1 MKFASHLPNL
11 PHTHRLAFYRAA
23 QEALTNIQRHAQASR
38 VTLYLEDA
46 GEGIRLRV
54 VDDGVGL
61 PAEAEKK
68 GFGLRGLQER
78 AQRLGGTLSYGQ
90 NPTGGTELALII
102 PVPGE
107 GPDA

>member
-23 QEALTNIQRHAQASR
+23 QEALTNIQRHAQASW

-46 GEGIRLRV
+46 GESIRLRV
-54 VDDGVGL
+54 VDDGVGI
-61 PAEAEKK
+61 PAEAESK

-78 AQRLGGTLSYGQ
+78 AQRLGGTLRYGQ

-102 PVPGE
+102 PVPGKE
-107 GPDA
+107 TNA